1 MKKIPAK
8 LKSSKVE
15 KQNSSNDNLMRYAA
29 FLRGINI
36 GGHKKVPMAE
46 LKKMLEGIGFSNVQ
60 TILASGNV
68 VFDSAEKNLAA
79 IKETIEKKINEVFGF
94 QVKTIIHS
102 MNELKS
108 LVASDPFKGIEV
120 TKETRLYVTFLS
132 HKPKSTFKAPYQTPD
147 KLFQILKATD
157 DAIFGVLSVKD
168 AHSVDAMN
176 FIDKEFGKEVTTRN
190 WNTIVK
196 VAALG

>member
-1 MKKIPAK
+1 MK
-8 LKSSKVE
+8 STKVE
-15 KQNSSNDNLMRYAA
+15 KLNSSVGNLERYAA

-36 GGHKKVPMAE
+36 SGHKKVPMAD
-46 LKKMLEGIGFSNVQ
+46 LKKMLEKIGFSNVQ

-68 VFDSAEKNLAA
+68 VFDSSEKNLEA
-79 IKETIEKKINEVFGF
+79 IKEKIEKQIEETFGF

-102 MNELKS
+102 MSYIKKLM
-108 LVASDPFKGIEV
+108 ADDPFKGIEV

-132 HKPKSTFKAPYQTPD
+132 HKPKSTFKAPYQSPD
-147 KLFQILKATD
+147 KLFRILKATD
-157 DAIFGVLSVKD
+157 DALFSVLLVKD
-168 AHSVDAMN
+168 ARSIDAMN

>member
-1 MKKIPAK
+1 MIRQK
-8 LKSSKVE
+8 
-15 KQNSSNDNLMRYAA
+15 
-29 FLRGINI
+29 
-36 GGHKKVPMAE
+36 
-46 LKKMLEGIGFSNVQ
+46 
-60 TILASGNV
+60 
-68 VFDSAEKNLAA
+68 KNLTE
-79 IKETIEKKINEVFGF
+79 IKETIEKRLEETFGF

-102 MNELKS
+102 MNYIKKLMDD
-108 LVASDPFKGIEV
+108 APFKGIEV

-132 HKPKSTFKAPYQTPD
+132 HKPKSTFKAPYQSPD
-147 KLFQILKATD
+147 ELFRILKAAD
-157 DAIFGVLSVKD
+157 DALFGVLSVKD

>member
-8 LKSSKVE
+8 LKPGKVE
-15 KQNSSNDNLMRYAA
+15 KLNSAKDNLEHYAA

-36 GGHKKVPMAE
+36 GGNKKVPMAD
-46 LKKMLEGIGFSNVQ
+46 LKKMLEKNGFSNVQ

-68 VFDSAEKNLAA
+68 VLDSSEKNLEA
-79 IKETIEKKINEVFGF
+79 IKEKIEKQIEETFGF
-94 QVKTIIHS
+94 QVKTIVHS
-102 MNELKS
+102 MNYIKKLM
-108 LVASDPFKGIEV
+108 VDDPFKGIEV

-132 HKPKSTFKAPYQTPD
+132 QKPKSTFKAPYQSPD
-147 KLFQILKATD
+147 KLFKILKATD
-157 DAIFGVLSVKD
+157 DALFSVLLVKD
-168 AHSVDAMN
+168 ARSIDAMN